1 MNNFHERHSNNSSVL
16 CATFPAGQGRS
27 FCAAHL
33 SHPVQKTTRWHFTA
47 AVGSK
52 NPLPG
57 KILLR
62 TRKIIP
68 AGVSG
73 IKRAARFGIHACT
86 RAHEWHSFSPFTDS
100 ALLWLMLA
108 LPPLARG
115 DGPYSRERKTSAENE
130 KQHGTNTGRLRAAD
144 PLCAAGP
151 D

>member
-1 MNNFHERHSNNSSVL
+1 MSVIQIT
-16 CATFPAGQGRS
+16 ARFDAQHFWRDRVAAFVPRTFPTLFKRQQQWR
-27 FCAAHL
+27 C
-33 SHPVQKTTRWHFTA
+33 TA

-52 NPLPG
+52 NPPPG

-62 TRKIIP
+62 MRKIIR

-73 IKRAARFGIHACT
+73 IKRAARFGIHACA

-108 LPPLARG
+108 LPPLARD
-115 DGPYSRERKTSAENE
+115 DGAYSRERKTGAENE

-144 PLCAAGP
+144 RLCAAGP